1 MEILHGGRPNQ
12 IARTGN
18 LVHRPSGPWSKSV
31 HALLNHLHTVGFSA
45 APHPL
50 GFDET
55 GNEILTFLQGDVCNY
70 PLSAAAS
77 SLTALE
83 SSAKLLRAY
92 HDATVTFLQTHPAG
106 QTWMFPARSPAEVIC
121 HGDFAPYNVVLD
133 GDQAIGLIDF
143 DTAHP
148 GPRAWDLAYA
158 LYRWGP
164 LSNAPDLVSFG
175 DLDNRIARAR
185 RFCEVYGLAPADRAV
200 LVDGVSARLQALA
213 DHIVTEAA
221 QGNQA
226 FQANMA
232 DGHHLLYLADKA
244 YIQANRVP
252 IAHGLVHDR

>member
-1 MEILHGGRPNQ
+1 MEFLQGGRANQ
-12 IARTGN
+12 SARAGN
-18 LVHRPSGPWSKSV
+18 MIHRPAGAWSKAV
-31 HALLNHLHTVGFSA
+31 HALLDYLQTAGFLA
-45 APHPL
+45 APRAL
-50 GFDET
+50 GFDDN
-55 GNEILTFLQGDVCNY
+55 GNEILTFLEGEVCNY
-70 PLSAAAS
+70 PLSEAAAS
-77 SLTALE
+77 LAALE
-83 SSAKLLRAY
+83 SSASLLRAY

-121 HGDFAPYNVVLD
+121 HGDFAPDNVVLD

-164 LSNAPDLVSFG
+164 LSNAPDLDSFG

-200 LVDGVSARLQALA
+200 LVDGVIARLQALA